1 MAGAARHPGPP
12 YAGPLRQ
19 RSPEAGSEAAPRS
32 LVLPPCGDDW
42 DGRRPRTRRI
52 FFISLRVS
60 ELRRT
65 SRCPSPALWGPL
77 PPKSP
82 EKEAVP
88 NSIPRC
94 ITSSLCKAPCALG
107 HKIGRILSQMGWAAH
122 SFIHTVNLYLCSSSS
137 ICELGHAEGR
147 KQASNHRSQCTQ
159 RYNVVRRRRGRGRGS
174 GRGRG
179 QSEKREWARHHHAA
193 AERTEQARLTG
204 CFKTLG
210 CENHRIGK
218 RAAEREGQRAPS
230 QGRWSGKR
238 RSRPQR
244 RCLFSR
250 KTKSLWESGKGFL
263 KALFLHQ
270 LNNPIRNN
278 SQI

>member
-1 MAGAARHPGPP
+1 MASWASLRGDG
-12 YAGPLRQ
+12 GPLRP
-19 RSPEAGSEAAPRS
+19 RSPKGGSEAAPRS
-32 LVLPPCGDDW
+32 LVLPPGGDDW
-42 DGRRPRTRRI
+42 DGRRPRTRRV
-52 FFISLRVS
+52 FISLSRVS

-137 ICELGHAEGR
+137 ICQLGHAEGR
-147 KQASNHRSQCTQ
+147 KQASNRRPQCTQ
-159 RYNVVRRRRGRGRGS
+159 RYKVVRRRRGG

-179 QSEKREWARHHHAA
+179 QSEKREWATNA
-193 AERTEQARLTG
+193 RTEQARLAS

-210 CENHRIGK
+210 CENHGIGK
-218 RAAEREGQRAPS
+218 RAAEKRGQRAPE

-244 RCLFSR
+244 RYLFSR
-250 KTKSLWESGKGFL
+250 ETKSLWESGNGFL
-263 KALFLHQ
+263 KVLFLHQ
-270 LNNPIRNN
+270 LNNPVRNN

>member
-32 LVLPPCGDDW
+32 LVLPPGGDDW

-193 AERTEQARLTG
+193 AERTEQARLTAVSRLSG
-204 CFKTLG
+204 VKTMESVKELQRERVRG
-210 CENHRIGK
+210 PPRRGDGAGRGAPDHKGDAFFPGRQNLCGNQE
-218 RAAEREGQRAPS
+218 RAS
-230 QGRWSGKR
+230 LR
-238 RSRPQR
+238 RF
-244 RCLFSR
+244 FSI
-250 KTKSLWESGKGFL
+250 S
-263 KALFLHQ
+263 
-270 LNNPIRNN
+270 
-278 SQI
+278 